1 MSLADLTHAGILP
14 ATRPDL
20 LAEAAEEAVRASER
34 PQLILQPRG
43 TRDGG
48 PQHFAK
54 SVRTGIRVS
63 DLRNSVGSVGDI
75 LAGLYPEGIARL
87 WGSTPTSQANNEK
100 VRALRDRRVGDHVFF
115 YTGNSF
121 IARAKVVHLLT
132 SSAIARAVW
141 GSDKEG
147 NTWSHI
153 MALDEFEEFA
163 QPIPALDI
171 LAELQVPRPLRML
184 TLRSADDYAHVA
196 HQLPAAG
203 RQSQLP
209 QWAALPSSPRTTR
222 MTRAELLTRLETL
235 RTHHNTVS
243 GRPSRHQ
250 PLTLL
255 WAIARIA
262 AGEPRLA
269 PWTTFQSE
277 VGPLLSEYGLPSSK
291 ITPEYPFWHLRG
303 SGLWE
308 VRGLDEEP
316 SSMPAVKVLS
326 DTQPEAGLSAEAAEL
341 LQGPLTRLE
350 AMLVLRN
357 RYLHDIDLQSLLD
370 RLGMTGYTTADG
382 LEESVADER
391 ATTTTVPE
399 RAAGGTRRR
408 ETTSSSPV
416 RNTAIVSRVKEFY
429 GSRCQ
434 VCDTLLQYKRKP
446 YSEAAHIRG
455 LGKPHYGPD
464 ELHNLL
470 CLCANHHVLFDGLEI
485 YIDADGVVRETHGDR
500 SLGPLSRHPDHPID
514 EKYIDYHRA
523 LCMLNR

>member
-1 MSLADLTHAGILP
+1 MSLADLTHAGTRP
-14 ATRPDL
+14 ATRPGL
-20 LAEAAEEAVRASER
+20 LSEAAEEAVHASER

-54 SVRTGIRVS
+54 SVRAGIRVS
-63 DLRNSVGSVGDI
+63 DLQNSVGSEADV

-115 YTGNSF
+115 YTGNCF
-121 IARAKVVHLLT
+121 IARAKVVQLLT
-132 SSAIARAVW
+132 SSAIAHAVW

-147 NTWSHI
+147 STWSHI

-184 TLRSADDYAHVA
+184 TLRSADEYAHVA
-196 HQLPAAG
+196 HQLTAAG
-203 RQSQLP
+203 CQSQLP
-209 QWAALPSSPRTTR
+209 QGSARPSPSRTAR
-222 MTRAELLTRLETL
+222 MTKAELLTRFETL
-235 RTHHNTVS
+235 RTHRNTAS
-243 GRPSRHQ
+243 GQPSRHQ

-262 AGEPRLA
+262 AGESRLA

-291 ITPEYPFWHLRG
+291 VTPEYPFWHLRG

-308 VRGLDEEP
+308 VRGLDEEA
-316 SSMPAVKVLS
+316 SSMPSVKVLNDS
-326 DTQPEAGLSAEAAEL
+326 QPEAGLSAEVAEL

-350 AMLVLRN
+350 AMLLLRN
-357 RYLHDIDLQSLLD
+357 RYLQDIDLQSLLD

-382 LEESVADER
+382 LADSSEGER
-391 ATTTTVPE
+391 TTTAP
-399 RAAGGTRRR
+399 A
-408 ETTSSSPV
+408 P
-416 RNTAIVSRVKEFY
+416 
-429 GSRCQ
+429 
-434 VCDTLLQYKRKP
+434 
-446 YSEAAHIRG
+446 
-455 LGKPHYGPD
+455 
-464 ELHNLL
+464 
-470 CLCANHHVLFDGLEI
+470 
-485 YIDADGVVRETHGDR
+485 
-500 SLGPLSRHPDHPID
+500 
-514 EKYIDYHRA
+514 
-523 LCMLNR
+523 